1 MKSPFEVYLNF
12 NMVILFSPQDLV
24 KFLLS
29 FVPTQTSDLLLDLG
43 GEEKVCKKC
52 AKNLDIKNFQEPT
65 VEPSTHKVSHLIF
78 YGEHTNGG
86 QHVAGI
92 N

>member
-24 KFLLS
+24 KSLLF

-52 AKNLDIKNFQEPT
+52 AKNLDIKISRSQLLNPQPIKY
-65 VEPSTHKVSHLIF
+65 HI
-78 YGEHTNGG
+78 
-86 QHVAGI
+86 
-92 N
+92 